1 MIIFPIYVKRECKN
15 KRHHESLPIYTFKSK
30 ETNKATLMSQF
41 GYCPL
46 AWVNHNKTLNNRINS
61 LHETAFRLVYN
72 DFKSLFQQL
81 LEKDNSITIHQ
92 HNLQTLELEIFKVHN
107 DIAPEVMK
115 DVFEIKNHQYNY

>member
-1 MIIFPIYVKRECKN
+1 
-15 KRHHESLPIYTFKSK
+15 
-30 ETNKATLMSQF
+30 MSQF